1 VATVIDELIVKLGLD
16 SASFKQGSAEA
27 TKAQSGF
34 VDQAR
39 RQGAELENINK
50 KSAAAQTE
58 RAKELDAR
66 AKTAAE
72 SFAKIRNQALS
83 LFAVFTAGKSISG
96 FTSDT
101 ISSTAALS
109 RLSDNV
115 GIGID
120 RLAAY
125 GLAAKNAG
133 SSAEGMMALINK
145 ASNEATLRR
154 TRGEIAPGVQAAYQ
168 YGSQYSSIV
177 SEDFKD
183 AETWLLKQAE
193 ILHTAKMKGSEQE
206 AIAIAQKMG
215 IAREEANFLM
225 QGRVAIQQRI
235 DDAKSL
241 TGVTEAQG
249 ESSKDLAEKWN
260 NLKAVYDSTGRTVLF
275 KLAPYLD
282 WLISKGREF
291 DNWLKSDEFKK
302 WLEESGKSIED
313 FLRDSDEF
321 VQSIGGWK
329 TVLTGLLALKV
340 AEFVA
345 PLLLLTGALTGVS
358 TALTAV
364 TAAAAAGYGV
374 GKYINDLLPDD
385 FKDKAGEW
393 TARLLA
399 TFGNEDAKK
408 ALIASGDAPQQSIS
422 EGFNELK
429 NNVGGYFDR
438 KRAEQ
443 AAKFFESKGWTKEQA
458 AGIVANLKAESD
470 LKDDAKGDGGKA
482 YGVAQWHPDRQ
493 AKFKEIFGHDITKS
507 GLREQLEFVDWEL
520 RNTEAAAGRK
530 LKAAKTRAEAT
541 DAVQIHYERPDP
553 KNRER
558 DTAKRQAIAASL
570 GRDTQSPARQAMES
584 RYLSSTTNN
593 NNPVSNNS
601 TSETK
606 IGQVVIN
613 TAATDAKR
621 IAAEIFPAIERQTQV
636 FNAAS
641 GMRQ

>member
-39 RQGAELENINK
+39 RQSAELENIDK
-50 KSAAAQTE
+50 KSAAARTE

-101 ISSTAALS
+101 IGSTAALS

-133 SSAEGMMALINK
+133 SSAEAMMALINK

-235 DDAKSL
+235 EDAKRL

-249 ESSKDLAEKWN
+249 ESSKALAERWN
-260 NLKAVYDSTGRTVLF
+260 NLKASFESTGRELLF
-275 KLAPYLD
+275 RLMPYIDNLIAKLNEL
-282 WLISKGREF
+282 SK
-291 DNWLKSDEFKK
+291 WLKSDEFKK
-302 WLEESGKSIED
+302 WLDDSGKSIQA
-313 FLRDSDEF
+313 FLTDADEF
-321 VQSIGGWK
+321 VQTIGGWK
-329 TVLTGLLALKV
+329 TVLEGLLALKIASMIAPLGLLATALAGV
-340 AEFVA
+340 SA
-345 PLLLLTGALTGVS
+345 PLLAIAGVAALGFGIKEGLDYIQEQGKNLDEGV
-358 TALTAV
+358 T
-364 TAAAAAGYGV
+364 
-374 GKYINDLLPDD
+374 PEERRE
-385 FKDKAGEW
+385 KDKKNSKHGKN
-393 TARLLA
+393 RHRR
-399 TFGNEDAKK
+399 EDYERME
-408 ALIASGDAPQQSIS
+408 SS
-422 EGFNELK
+422 
-429 NNVGGYFDR
+429 V
-438 KRAEQ
+438 
-443 AAKFFESKGWTKEQA
+443 KFFEHKGWTRDQA
-458 AGIVANLKAESD
+458 EGIVANLKAESD

-570 GRDTQSPARQAMES
+570 GRDEQGRQQSAQKLIPQSPVRQAMES
-584 RYLSSTTNN
+584 RYLSSTTTNN
-593 NNPVSNNS
+593 SPVNNHS

-606 IGQVVIN
+606 IGQVIIN
-613 TAATDAKR
+613 TKATDGER